1 MSATTIPPKSSPAP
15 SSDPSATPEF
25 AALRELRQRLSRGG
39 LPAERTPTDDARLTA
54 FMTIKELLRI
64 VDVFRRCLQ
73 QGEALRLRHIEH
85 ESSSQRVLIEIVI
98 EKA

>member
-1 MSATTIPPKSSPAP
+1 MTATPIPPKSTPAP

-39 LPAERTPTDDARLTA
+39 LPSQRTPTDDARLTA

-64 VDVFRRCLQ
+64 VDVFRRRIQ

-85 ESSSQRVLIEIVI
+85 ESSSARVFIEIVI